1 VTILVSAP
9 PVGGRGILHLRR
21 ARVCARSRTQCRY
34 AAFVYILCLST
45 VLSLEHCPTFTHARL
60 TRSDAMPYPYIDHSR
75 LDLDLCNKHTL
86 TADIQYHS
94 LR

>member
-1 VTILVSAP
+1 
-9 PVGGRGILHLRR
+9 
-21 ARVCARSRTQCRY
+21 
-34 AAFVYILCLST
+34 
-45 VLSLEHCPTFTHARL
+45 
-60 TRSDAMPYPYIDHSR
+60 MPYPYIDHSR